1 MNTLW
6 LKTLR
11 DLWLYKS
18 RTILVVLAIAVGT
31 AATGVATTSLIVLR
45 QDLRNGYLGTN
56 PAHAVLDISGPL
68 MVDEALAEQVTGL
81 PEVGDAVARRQTA
94 ARLVLPD
101 GEERFL
107 QLWTLPDFAPAV
119 GALYPQFG
127 AIVPPPAGSL
137 LLERS
142 AAAVLGI
149 VQGDTVTIRLMDG
162 DETRLTVAGFVN
174 DMAVAPTTVQPG
186 VYGYMTDATAAR
198 LGLPASYNQLH
209 LTVAAANP
217 DRAVVEAA
225 VTAVT
230 DWLEADG
237 GIVTRAE
244 IPEPN
249 VHIMQGSVDTGLLMI
264 GILGGL
270 TLLLSAFLVTNVMSA
285 VVAQQVPI
293 IGVLKALGG
302 GRGLV
307 LRQYGRM
314 VILFGLMA
322 LALAVPLGLMGAW
335 FMSSFLA
342 GQLNYDIPSFGL
354 PWQTVAV
361 QLVGALLIPALAA
374 LGPVRSAANLTILEA
389 FTPVRDTRYEG
400 REAGAVD
407 SYLVSRISHLLAW
420 RNVARR
426 KVRLA
431 LTLAAL
437 SLAGAMFIATFGLKL
452 GLDEAIEILV
462 GEFPSD
468 VVIDF
473 AAPELA
479 QRIEREATAV
489 AAGIP
494 AIERVEAWGVADAR
508 RVYPDGRVGSSF
520 TLFGVPPT
528 TQIAPI
534 AEREGRWLGNGG
546 QSPDSAGTGGFQTR
560 PYTDVIPL
568 YINYEAEKLTEG
580 PAVGDGLALK
590 LNGLREQPVELVGI
604 SLRPFNANAYLPY
617 AAFERATGVRGR
629 AGRLVVYMAGD
640 DPAAQTAVAAALAE
654 RYEAAGMTVL
664 RAETAGSFRE
674 SYAAQF
680 NNLVVLLMALA
691 ALTALVGGLGLAN
704 TMALN
709 VLERSREIGILRSMG
724 AGRPLLRRLVL
735 AEGLAIAIASGLI
748 GIALSL
754 PLTAILDRVMGGTL
768 LGSPLSFAFAPGAAV
783 GWMALVVVIGLV
795 SCWVPAESAARMTV
809 RAALAYE

>member
-1 MNTLW
+1 M
-6 LKTLR
+6 
-11 DLWLYKS
+11 
-18 RTILVVLAIAVGT
+18 
-31 AATGVATTSLIVLR
+31 
-45 QDLRNGYLGTN
+45 
-56 PAHAVLDISGPL
+56 
-68 MVDEALAEQVTGL
+68 
-81 PEVGDAVARRQTA
+81 
-94 ARLVLPD
+94 
-101 GEERFL
+101 
-107 QLWTLPDFAPAV
+107 
-119 GALYPQFG
+119 
-127 AIVPPPAGSL
+127 
-137 LLERS
+137 
-142 AAAVLGI
+142 
-149 VQGDTVTIRLMDG
+149 
-162 DETRLTVAGFVN
+162 
-174 DMAVAPTTVQPG
+174 
-186 VYGYMTDATAAR
+186 
-198 LGLPASYNQLH
+198 
-209 LTVAAANP
+209 
-217 DRAVVEAA
+217 
-225 VTAVT
+225 
-230 DWLEADG
+230 
-237 GIVTRAE
+237 
-244 IPEPN
+244 
-249 VHIMQGSVDTGLLMI
+249 
-264 GILGGL
+264 
-270 TLLLSAFLVTNVMSA
+270 
-285 VVAQQVPI
+285 
-293 IGVLKALGG
+293 
-302 GRGLV
+302 
-307 LRQYGRM
+307 
-314 VILFGLMA
+314 
-322 LALAVPLGLMGAW
+322 
-335 FMSSFLA
+335 A

-473 AAPELA
+473 AAPELV
-479 QRIEREATAV
+479 QRIEREAAAV

-528 TQIAPI
+528 TQIAGF
-534 AEREGRWLGNGG
+534 AQREGQWLYETTDDGR
-546 QSPDSAGTGGFQTR
+546 GGFETR
-560 PYTDVIPL
+560 PNTDVIPL

-580 PAVGDGLALK
+580 PAVGDGLTLK

-640 DPAAQTAVAAALAE
+640 DPAAQTAAAAALAD
-654 RYEAAGMTVL
+654 RYEAASMTVL

-735 AEGLAIAIASGLI
+735 AEGLAIAVASGLI

-768 LGSPLSFAFAPGAAV
+768 LGSPLSFAFAPWAAV